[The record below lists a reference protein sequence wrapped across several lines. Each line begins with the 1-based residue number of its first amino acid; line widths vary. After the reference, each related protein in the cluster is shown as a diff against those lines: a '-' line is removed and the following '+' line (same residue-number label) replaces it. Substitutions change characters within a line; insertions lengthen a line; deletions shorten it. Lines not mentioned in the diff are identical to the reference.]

1 MLDGSYMFQQ
11 VSLCI
16 HEKTVLFNVMKPT
29 IQIVSMYLDIFKVAY
44 RYMQKVIKALFHLT

>member
-44 RYMQKVIKALFHLT
+44 MQKVIKALFHLT